1 MFFLP
6 FDSLNV
12 LSLGGQSGNI
22 QFCLQQYYSVPVVF
36 LFVVVGA
43 KELGQG
49 WTEAPEVIS
58 CTASGFI
65 ADSTSNL

>member
-22 QFCLQQYYSVPVVF
+22 QFCLQQYYSVRVVF

-43 KELGQG
+43 KELVQG
-49 WTEAPEVIS
+49 WTESPVVIF
-58 CTASGFI
+58 CTGRI
-65 ADSTSNL
+65 L